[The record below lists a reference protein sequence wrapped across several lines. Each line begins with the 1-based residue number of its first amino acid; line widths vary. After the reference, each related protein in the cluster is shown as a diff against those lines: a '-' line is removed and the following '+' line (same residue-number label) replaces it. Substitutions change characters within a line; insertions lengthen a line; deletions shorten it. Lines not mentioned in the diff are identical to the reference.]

1 MNEQTKTQLAHM
13 SEITV
18 LKDQINELQGK
29 YDERRNMCRLYYEH
43 CNDLNKQISDLKTQM
58 TVASECHDSRIKD
71 LSDRDI
77 LITQL
82 QTTIYDIL
90 DRLKSDSKSKF
101 CSATTRKYADSMFD
115 LIEYQYFENTGKN
128 LTDND

>member
-1 MNEQTKTQLAHM
+1 MNEQTKTHIEH
-13 SEITV
+13 SEQIAKITAQFKEREFMCD
-18 LKDQINELQGK
+18 LLHEHINK
-29 YDERRNMCRLYYEH
+29 
-43 CNDLNKQISDLKTQM
+43 LNKKISDLEIQKK
-58 TVASECHDSRIKD
+58 VANQCHDLRLKD

-90 DRLKSDSKSKF
+90 DRLKSDSKSTF
-101 CSATTRKYADSMFD
+101 CSATTRKYADEMFD

>member
-1 MNEQTKTQLAHM
+1 L
-13 SEITV
+13 EIQKKV
-18 LKDQINELQGK
+18 ANELH
-29 YDERRNMCRLYYEH
+29 DIRLK
-43 CNDLNKQISDLKTQM
+43 N
-58 TVASECHDSRIKD
+58 

-90 DRLKSDSKSKF
+90 DRLKSDSKSKCF
-101 CSATTRKYADSMFD
+101 LSTTRKYADEMFD

>member
-1 MNEQTKTQLAHM
+1 MNEQTKTHIEHAEQIAK
-13 SEITV
+13 ITAQFKEREFMCE
-18 LKDQINELQGK
+18 LLHEHINK
-29 YDERRNMCRLYYEH
+29 
-43 CNDLNKQISDLKTQM
+43 LNKEISDLKIQKQ
-58 TVASECHDSRIKD
+58 VASECHDSRLKD

-90 DRLKSDSKSKF
+90 DRLKSDSKSTF
-101 CSATTRKYADSMFD
+101 CSATTRKYADEMFD

>member
-1 MNEQTKTQLAHM
+1 MNEQTKTYIEH
-13 SEITV
+13 SEQIAKITAQFKEREFMCD
-18 LKDQINELQGK
+18 LLHEHINEL
-29 YDERRNMCRLYYEH
+29 
-43 CNDLNKQISDLKTQM
+43 NKKISDLAIQKK
-58 TVASECHDSRIKD
+58 VASECHDLRLKD
-71 LSDRDI
+71 LSNRDI

-90 DRLKSDSKSKF
+90 DRLKSDSKSPF
-101 CSATTRKYADSMFD
+101 CSATTRKYADEMFD

>member
-1 MNEQTKTQLAHM
+1 MNEQTKTHIEHAEQIAK
-13 SEITV
+13 ITA
-18 LKDQINELQGK
+18 QYE
-29 YDERRNMCRLYYEH
+29 ERRFMCELLH
-43 CNDLNKQISDLKTQM
+43 DHISKLIKKIDDLKIQNK
-58 TVASECHDSRIKD
+58 VASELHDLRLKD

-90 DRLKSDSKSKF
+90 DRLKSDSKSTF
-101 CSATTRKYADSMFD
+101 CSATTRKYADEMFD

>member
-1 MNEQTKTQLAHM
+1 MNEQTKTHLEHAKQIAK
-13 SEITV
+13 ITAQF
-18 LKDQINELQGK
+18 K
-29 YDERRNMCRLYYEH
+29 EREFMCDLLH
-43 CNDLNKQISDLKTQM
+43 DHIIKLNKKINDLTVQKQ
-58 TVASECHDSRIKD
+58 VASECHDLRLKD

-90 DRLKSDSKSKF
+90 DRLKSDSKSTF
-101 CSATTRKYADSMFD
+101 CSSTTRNYADEMFD